1 MTAGAGA
8 DPVVSELRDLITAID
23 ERVLDDLNERLQ
35 LVAEL
40 REKKIER
47 GLPFLDPD
55 REASLLAHLKE
66 KNAGPLS
73 DAGVERLVG
82 FVLQLVKDELSG

>member
-1 MTAGAGA
+1 MLFR
-8 DPVVSELRDLITAID
+8 S
-23 ERVLDDLNERLQ
+23 
-35 LVAEL
+35 
-40 REKKIER
+40 ER